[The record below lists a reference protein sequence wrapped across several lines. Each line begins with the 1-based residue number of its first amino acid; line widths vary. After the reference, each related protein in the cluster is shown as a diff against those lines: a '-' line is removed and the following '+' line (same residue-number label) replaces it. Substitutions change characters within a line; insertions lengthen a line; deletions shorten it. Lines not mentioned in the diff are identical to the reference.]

1 VKEGSIFFGKKEAKN
16 FCQFESVHRSEH
28 CWFLNCV
35 NKSFLLLF
43 FKKDV
48 SCFASGLTPANT
60 ICGNAER
67 GLLLLD
73 MVKTDA
79 IR

>member
-1 VKEGSIFFGKKEAKN
+1 LEKKKQKTFVN
-16 FCQFESVHRSEH
+16 LNRVHRSEH